1 MCPSKSGE
9 DVVGPLALVV
19 GCNNVVCGVC
29 AAFKR
34 LDVITGKGL
43 HSVGNV
49 ARILQAVIQFV
60 EEEGMTYYQKPGK
73 DGVMIHLADT
83 GQPSGQP
90 SMSLNGY
97 G

>member
-1 MCPSKSGE
+1 MS
-9 DVVGPLALVV
+9 D
-19 GCNNVVCGVC
+19 VC
-29 AAFKR
+29 AAIKR

-43 HSVGNV
+43 HSVDNV

-60 EEEGMTYYQKPGK
+60 EEEGMSYYQKPGK

-83 GQPSGQP
+83 GQASGTC
-90 SMSLNGY
+90 SAVSNGY

>member
-1 MCPSKSGE
+1 MCIT
-9 DVVGPLALVV
+9 A
-19 GCNNVVCGVC
+19 VCGLC
-29 AAFKR
+29 AAIKR

-43 HSVGNV
+43 HSVDNV

-60 EEEGMTYYQKPGK
+60 EEEGMKYYQKPGK

-83 GQPSGQP
+83 GQPLGS
-90 SMSLNGY
+90 SCAVLYGY